1 MVVCVVTV
9 RDVQPEIR
17 PEVTEKVWE
26 SFENPPAPRFLAWQ
40 AADDADLKGKIVS
53 ASRQNQHASRARF
66 PDITSTR
73 PAALILQQ
81 VFQSVGRRAADPRT
95 AAVLIGHN

>member
-26 SFENPPAPRFLAWQ
+26 PFEN
-40 AADDADLKGKIVS
+40 
-53 ASRQNQHASRARF
+53 
-66 PDITSTR
+66 R
-73 PAALILQQ
+73 PLL
-81 VFQSVGRRAADPRT
+81 RLPTWRAADYLDAPDWSGQAKISKQKIAKET
-95 AAVLIGHN
+95 KILFCPN